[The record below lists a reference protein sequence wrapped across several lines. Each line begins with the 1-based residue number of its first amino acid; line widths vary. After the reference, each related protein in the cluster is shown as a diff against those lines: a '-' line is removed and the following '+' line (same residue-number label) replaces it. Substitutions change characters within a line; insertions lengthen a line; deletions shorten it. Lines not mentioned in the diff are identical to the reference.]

1 MSSFYNIFGGSTVNP
16 ANLSF
21 GDYDLAESVVLE
33 WPGDGLVT
41 TNAVVDII
49 RLTPSSPARSVTLPD
64 ATKGSVGASILFY
77 NRGSQT
83 ALVLDAGGSVVA
95 SVDAGDAFYVI
106 LRDVSTAA
114 GSWDAMEFG
123 AVTSAA
129 QASQLASP
137 SVSALGSVLVQSW
150 PVSIRS
156 TDYTT
161 GVADRG
167 NALVWIGG
175 AGQITIGAAE
185 GVGAGWFTA
194 IRNAGEGTLT
204 LDLES
209 NDDALDTVQGSA
221 AGATLE
227 PGESTIIVCTG
238 EEFFLLCRTTDTA
251 SSFSYLEID
260 VSGTGDYTLS
270 SAELGYSAYRLNG
283 TLTGNRN
290 VIVPA
295 TVAQYLVNNKTTGA
309 FTLTVKT
316 AAGTGI
322 AVATNEAKL
331 LYADGTN
338 VVDGATSG
346 ISTPIS
352 VANGGTGAT
361 TGDNALANLG
371 GTSTGIAVFKAT
383 SGSSARSSLGVGG
396 AGDQIFQAITTGAA
410 RAAMGISTIG
420 ESLFTAATQAAALT
434 AIGAAGTDQANT
446 WSAAQ
451 SFAYGILQLNRHAST
466 AALGGRLVIQ
476 PGSGSTLSGNLLI
489 DVNSQDLRIFESG
502 GTGRGAHLP
511 VDDQAAGAASE
522 IWTSTTFPKLTTSLS
537 DFNEAVDDRV
547 ASILLGYG
555 IEVTY
560 DDAAPK
566 ITLTRRSA
574 QLDIDIAAGGETWLG
589 FVNISQFYD
598 RLDIYLTDISTNIN
612 GTITFGYSTNN
623 GGSYT
628 FIPMG
633 NVVAAN
639 SVGGRITIERYSS
652 ANGQQKHIT
661 ILWEEGGVVKVTRHT
676 GTGINGV
683 QIQLSGG
690 LTFDAG
696 SAITAVAS

>member
-1 MSSFYNIFGGSTVNP
+1 MSSFNDFFGGSTVNP

-21 GDYDLAESVVLE
+21 AEYDLAADSLTLE

-41 TNAVVDII
+41 ANAVVDII
-49 RLTPSSPARSVTLPD
+49 RLSPENAGRSVTLPD
-64 ATKGSVGASILFY
+64 ATKGSRGASILFY
-77 NRGSQT
+77 NRGSQSVT
-83 ALVLDAGGSVVA
+83 LLDYDGNTLATIEA
-95 SVDAGDAFYVI
+95 SDAIYVI
-106 LRDVSTAA
+106 LRSVTTTAGAWDVM
-114 GSWDAMEFG
+114 DYG

-129 QASQLASP
+129 QASQLAS
-137 SVSALGSVLVQSW
+137 SSIAALGSVLVQSW

-156 TDYTT
+156 TDYTA

-167 NALVWIGG
+167 NGLVWAGG
-175 AGQITIGAAE
+175 SGQIILPPSE
-185 GVGAGWFTA
+185 DVGGGWFFGL
-194 IRNAGEGTLT
+194 RNAGSGTLT
-204 LDLES
+204 L
-209 NDDALDTVQGSA
+209 ALDSNVDFLDGVENGT
-221 AGATLE
+221 ATFE
-227 PGESTIIVCTG
+227 PGESAIILCTG
-238 EEFFLLCRTTDTA
+238 DEFYLLCKTA
-251 SSFSYLEID
+251 SAEGTFTYLEID

-270 SAELGYSAYRLNG
+270 SAEQGYTAYRLSG

-290 VIVPA
+290 IIVPA

-316 AAGTGI
+316 AAGTGVT
-322 AVATNEAKL
+322 VATDAAKS
-331 LYADGTN
+331 LYSDGTN
-338 VVDGATSG
+338 VVDAATSG

-352 VANGGTGAT
+352 VANGGTGAS
-361 TGDNALANLG
+361 TGDNALTNLG
-371 GTSTGIAVFKAT
+371 GTSTGLAVFKAA
-383 SGSSARSSLGVGG
+383 SAAAARSSLGAGG
-396 AGDQIFQAITTGAA
+396 AGDDIFTAITEGAA
-410 RAAMGISTIG
+410 RAAMGITSIG
-420 ESLFTAATQAAALT
+420 ESLFTAATQAAALS
-434 AIGAAGTDQANT
+434 AIGAAGTSQANT

-451 SFAYGILQLNRHAST
+451 SFGYGVLQLNRHAST

-502 GTGRGAHLP
+502 GTGRGAFLP
-511 VDDQAAGAASE
+511 LASQAAAAASE
-522 IWTSTTFPKLTTSLS
+522 IWTSASFPKATTSLP
-537 DFNEAVDDRV
+537 DFSEAVDDRV
-547 ASILLGYG
+547 DALIANLYG
-555 IEVTY
+555 IEKTY
-560 DDAAPK
+560 DDGTGA
-566 ITLTRRSA
+566 ITLTRRST
-574 QLDIDIAAGGETWLG
+574 QLDIDIAGGGETWLG
-589 FVNISQFYD
+589 FVNISQLYD

-683 QIQLSGG
+683 QIQVSGG

-696 SAITAVAS
+696 GAITAVAS